1 MSLAWNGAEA
11 PLNILESGSRRRHRP
26 VSGAAVLMTGNG
38 SCVDLLLSNKR
49 SSDARQPLRW
59 GSGDCR
65 LSSGRVSSLAP
76 GILGCRT
83 AAIREPLGA
92 ASVSSQP
99 WAASRWEASFS
110 PGSPLPET
118 FLAFQ
123 KWLKPLSFGLHS
135 CDPTGYSFLYPSYGL
150 GYSGGFPWKLMFPFQ
165 PFVFDVVITTKHV
178 SREQCAHR
186 LNYSPRVS
194 PVC

>member
-1 MSLAWNGAEA
+1 
-11 PLNILESGSRRRHRP
+11 
-26 VSGAAVLMTGNG
+26 MTGNG

-49 SSDARQPLRW
+49 CSDARQLLRW

-76 GILGCRT
+76 GILECRT

-99 WAASRWEASFS
+99 WAASRWEARSS
-110 PGSPLPET
+110 PGSPLREA

-123 KWLKPLSFGLHS
+123 KWLKPSSFGLRS
-135 CDPTGYSFLYPSYGL
+135 CGPTGYSFLYPSYGL
-150 GYSGGFPWKLMFPFQ
+150 GYSGSFLWKLMFPFQ
-165 PFVFDVVITTKHV
+165 PFVLEVVITTKPV
-178 SREQCAHR
+178 SREQCGRR
-186 LNYSPRVS
+186 LNYSPECPPCVFGWGEAPWVVAVGLGS
-194 PVC
+194 GSGIEAPF